1 MGTRRPVR
9 PEPAA
14 GVAEAWAPP
23 DGSMVRICDLAG
35 RPRGTG
41 FAIDTLGTL
50 LTSHETVDSVT
61 RTVLHGADGRTCV
74 VADDDVVPLPDTGL
88 ALVRSHGLGLV
99 PLPVSTRP
107 RVATGSYVRIAAA
120 GWREARV
127 LGESAVVYT
136 SAGGAHRIGGALE
149 LAVGTAGSDA
159 LRPGGGAAGGP
170 VIDAATGAVLG
181 VVGTALDAGRRAA
194 GLAVP
199 LPTGSR
205 GPLAHALAV
214 NATTVPAYGAD
225 LNLAGVLALTAVRDR
240 SPSLPAHHIT
250 RDETARRLT
259 AFGDGPAAVCL
270 LTGPPG
276 SGRTTELAAY
286 AARRARG
293 RTPAPTVWLRGDDIP
308 DSDTGLADAVGRAL
322 HRRSPRGATVPPP
335 SPGPAPFPAAG
346 PEEWRTTAARLA
358 QVARVGGRALVVVLD
373 APEDMGHGRAH
384 GSPGRLHDWTM
395 AWTAR
400 TAAWLDRY
408 GVRLVLACG
417 PEYADRAA
425 HGFLSAAPPG
435 TGGRGTAPVRVPLGD
450 LTADE
455 ARRLRVRLGV
465 PDDAVA
471 PDAAAH
477 PLALTLLAGVR
488 AALPVPPP
496 GRPGRH
502 EILGAQLDLLCLR
515 AAERLT
521 GPGRADPGELR
532 RLAAGLRGRAQRAA
546 ARAHPGPAG
555 RGEVSPE
562 VFEELF
568 PRRAGWAAAVL
579 MEELLVPTGTG
590 YRFRHEEL
598 GDRLQAV
605 RLDPARAVTALL
617 TAVEPRVP
625 PQGRSQGGSL
635 VRSQGPYGPD
645 GSGRPE
651 LGGGR
656 GIGPGGDGGL
666 GRDRGAGRDG
676 GLVGVGGA
684 VGVVGVG
691 GPVDDGGSVGDGGL
705 VGDGGAVGVGGP
717 VDDGGLVGVGGLVG
731 DGGAGR
737 DGGAGGDGGLGRDGG
752 PVRGIGPAW
761 GFGAAGELGAVPGGG
776 VVRGIVGA
784 QDTGVAGG
792 GAADVLPPPFRLGPV
807 VAALLRTGRERGP
820 DRLRDLLTDLV
831 ARAPEPGPGGRWA
844 AVVLADV
851 FARLPDATPYL
862 GVLRDLAERTA
873 RTADTRRDGDGPSGT
888 EPPFEPPFG
897 PSFWR
902 APRLPDADRLE
913 LLRLLVVADGPGAG
927 AAGPRYLDTVAAL
940 LRAHPERTAPPL
952 LRWFTDGRPLTAA
965 PGATVADVAQS
976 VLYAERRRAPAALVE
991 ALAAD
996 PHPRGEELMAA
1007 LAADETAALCAA
1019 VARWARHGRHAEA
1032 ARYGPWAAAH
1042 AVREG
1047 DRAALRDAAH
1057 ILLDAGEPAGAGLA
1071 MLVLDPLTRARF
1083 LSIALDRFASG
1094 DRAMPAAALEGALRT
1109 HPGPVLAAFEARLR
1123 HAPPAVVAEGLRTLA
1138 GITAPGPAHRI
1149 AALVR
1154 ELAVRRPEVA
1164 RAAAGYVQRR
1174 AEQGAAATDVLRPLV
1189 TALAERAAAEVRA
1202 ALAAVLAAPGA
1213 EGSHGPRAELLDILL
1228 AGEHDPEVRAAALRA
1243 AAGGT
1248 ARAGEAAPAR
1258 PEPARPT
1265 STARPYGP
1273 GGRAVLPAPPALPA
1287 LPAPPVPP
1295 ALPGPPGP
1303 APGRVP
1309 DGFAPSAYR
1318 DSPDTQGCVVSQPDA
1333 DAGPTGTA
1341 WHS

>member
-1 MGTRRPVR
+1 
-9 PEPAA
+9 
-14 GVAEAWAPP
+14 
-23 DGSMVRICDLAG
+23 MVRICDLAG

-107 RVATGSYVRIAAA
+107 QVATGSYVRIAAA

-127 LGESAVVYT
+127 LGESAVTYT
-136 SAGGAHRIGGALE
+136 SARGAHRIGGALE

-199 LPTGSR
+199 LRTGSR

-225 LNLAGVLALTAVRDR
+225 LNLAGVLALTAAHDR

-250 RDETARRLT
+250 RDEPARRLT

-286 AARRARG
+286 TARRARG

-308 DSDTGLADAVGRAL
+308 DTDTGLADAVGRAL
-322 HRRSPRGATVPPP
+322 HRRAPRGATVSPP

-358 QVARVGGRALVVVLD
+358 QVARGGGRALVVVLD

-435 TGGRGTAPVRVPLGD
+435 TGGRPPGTGEQGTAPVRVPLGD

-455 ARRLRVRLGV
+455 ARRLRARLGV
-465 PDDAVA
+465 PDDGVA

-555 RGEVSPE
+555 RGEVSPA

-568 PRRAGWAAAVL
+568 PRRTGWAGAVL
-579 MEELLVPTGTG
+579 GEGLLVPTGTG

-605 RLDPARAVTALL
+605 RLDPARAVSALF
-617 TAVEPRVP
+617 TAVEPRVRVP
-625 PQGRSQGGSL
+625 PQGRSRSGSQG
-635 VRSQGPYGPD
+635 RSQGPDGPD

-651 LGGGR
+651 LGGGG
-656 GIGPGGDGGL
+656 GIGL
-666 GRDRGAGRDG
+666 VCDG
-676 GLVGVGGA
+676 GLV
-684 VGVVGVG
+684 
-691 GPVDDGGSVGDGGL
+691 
-705 VGDGGAVGVGGP
+705 
-717 VDDGGLVGVGGLVG
+717 
-731 DGGAGR
+731 
-737 DGGAGGDGGLGRDGG
+737 RDGG
-752 PVRGIGPAW
+752 PVRDIGSAVGTGSAG
-761 GFGAAGELGAVPGGG
+761 GFGAASGFGTAGDVGVVPRGG

-784 QDTGVAGG
+784 QDTGAAGDGAGG
-792 GAADVLPPPFRLGPV
+792 GAAAVLPPPFRLGPV

-831 ARAPEPGPGGRWA
+831 ARTPEPGPGGRWA

-873 RTADTRRDGDGPSGT
+873 RTAATRRDGDGRSGT
-888 EPPFEPPFG
+888 EPPFG

-927 AAGPRYLDTVAAL
+927 PTGPRYLDTVAAL
-940 LRAHPERTAPPL
+940 LRADPERTAPPL
-952 LRWFTDGRPLTAA
+952 LRWFTDGRPLTGA

-1019 VARWARHGRHAEA
+1019 VARWARHGRHTEA
-1032 ARYGPWAAAH
+1032 ARYGPRAAAH

-1057 ILLDAGEPAGAGLA
+1057 LLLSAGEPAGAGLA

-1083 LSIALDRFASG
+1083 LSTALDRFASG

-1123 HAPPAVVAEGLRTLA
+1123 HAPPAVVADGLRTLA

-1174 AEQGAAATDVLRPLV
+1174 AEQGAAATEVLRPLV

-1213 EGSHGPRAELLDILL
+1213 EGSRGPRGELLDVLL
-1228 AGEHDPEVRAAALRA
+1228 AGEHDPGVRAAALRA
-1243 AAGGT
+1243 AAEGT
-1248 ARAGEAAPAR
+1248 ARAGETAPTG

-1265 STARPYGP
+1265 STARPHGP
-1273 GGRAVLPAPPALPA
+1273 GGRAVLPVPPALPAPRALSA
-1287 LPAPPVPP
+1287 LPAPPVPQ

-1309 DGFAPSAYR
+1309 DGFAPSANR

>member
-9 PEPAA
+9 PGSVA
-14 GVAEAWAPP
+14 GAAEAWAPP

-107 RVATGSYVRIAAA
+107 QVATGSYVRIAAA

-127 LGESAVVYT
+127 LGESAVTYT
-136 SAGGAHRIGGALE
+136 SARGAHRIGGALE

-199 LPTGSR
+199 LRTGSR
-205 GPLAHALAV
+205 GPLARALAV

-225 LNLAGVLALTAVRDR
+225 LNLAGVLALTAAHDR

-250 RDETARRLT
+250 RDEPARRLT

-286 AARRARG
+286 TARRARG
-293 RTPAPTVWLRGDDIP
+293 RTPAPTVWLRGGDIP
-308 DSDTGLADAVGRAL
+308 GTDTGLADAVGRVL
-322 HRRSPRGATVPPP
+322 HRRAPRGTAVSPP
-335 SPGPAPFPAAG
+335 SPSPAPFPAAG
-346 PEEWRTTAARLA
+346 PEEWRTAAARLA
-358 QVARVGGRALVVVLD
+358 QVARVGGRPLVVVLD

-425 HGFLSAAPPG
+425 HGFLTAAPPG
-435 TGGRGTAPVRVPLGD
+435 TGGRGAAPVRVPLGD

-455 ARRLRVRLGV
+455 ARRLRARLGV

-515 AAERLT
+515 TAERLT

-532 RLAAGLRGRAQRAA
+532 RLAAGLRGRARQAA
-546 ARAHPGPAG
+546 SRAHPGPAG
-555 RGEVSPE
+555 RGEVSPA

-568 PRRAGWAAAVL
+568 PRRTGWAAAVL

-605 RLDPARAVTALL
+605 RLDPARAVAALL
-617 TAVEPRVP
+617 TAVEQRVP
-625 PQGRSQGGSL
+625 PQDRSRGRSQG
-635 VRSQGPYGPD
+635 PDGPD
-645 GSGRPE
+645 RPGRPE
-651 LGGGR
+651 LGGGS
-656 GIGPGGDGGL
+656 GIG
-666 GRDRGAGRDG
+666 
-676 GLVGVGGA
+676 A
-684 VGVVGVG
+684 VR
-691 GPVDDGGSVGDGGL
+691 DGGSVGDGSGRGIGPWDGTGSVGDSGL
-705 VGDGGAVGVGGP
+705 VGGS
-717 VDDGGLVGVGGLVG
+717 GLV
-731 DGGAGR
+731 R
-737 DGGAGGDGGLGRDGG
+737 DGDPRRGIG
-752 PVRGIGPAW
+752 PVRGFGPA
-761 GFGAAGELGAVPGGG
+761 GGLGSVGGLGVVPGGG
-776 VVRGIVGA
+776 AGWGIVRARDAGA
-784 QDTGVAGG
+784 GGGGVVGG
-792 GAADVLPPPFRLGPV
+792 GAAVLPPPFRLGPV

-820 DRLRDLLTDLV
+820 DRLRDLLTALV

-873 RTADTRRDGDGPSGT
+873 RTAATRRDGDGPPGT
-888 EPPFEPPFG
+888 GPPFG
-897 PSFWR
+897 PSFWLT
-902 APRLPDADRLE
+902 PRLPDADRLE
-913 LLRLLVVADGPGAG
+913 LLRLLVVADGPGG
-927 AAGPRYLDTVAAL
+927 GPAGPRYLDTVAAL
-940 LRAHPERTAPPL
+940 LRADPGRTAPPL
-952 LRWFTDGRPLTAA
+952 LRWFTDGRPLPAA

-1032 ARYGPWAAAH
+1032 ARYGPRAAAH

-1057 ILLDAGEPAGAGLA
+1057 LLLGAGEPAGAGLA

-1083 LSIALDRFASG
+1083 LTVALDRFASG
-1094 DRAMPAAALEGALRT
+1094 DRAMPSAALEGALRT

-1138 GITAPGPAHRI
+1138 GVTAPAPAHRI

-1174 AEQGAAATDVLRPLV
+1174 AEQGAAAVDVLRPLV
-1189 TALAERAAAEVRA
+1189 TALAEGAAAEVRA

-1213 EGSHGPRAELLDILL
+1213 EGSRGPCRELLDALL
-1228 AGEHDPEVRAAALRA
+1228 AGEHDPEVLAAALRA

-1248 ARAGEAAPAR
+1248 ARAGEAAPTR
-1258 PEPARPT
+1258 PGPARHT
-1265 STARPYGP
+1265 STARPEGP
-1273 GGRAVLPAPPALPA
+1273 GGRAVLPALTAFPALPA
-1287 LPAPPVPP
+1287 LPALPVPP

-1318 DSPDTQGCVVSQPDA
+1318 DSPDTRGCVVSQPDA